1 MNLSDTAKALMV
13 EPFREDHEGKPVA
26 EFEMACGPAPRREI
40 ETPHHSL
47 KVLPLL
53 QAIDD
58 HIDQLL
64 ANIGVGADYNPLQQ
78 LAEWEAL
85 SAHGSKL
92 MAQAFY
98 LDTADRNSWYTIKQT
113 YLKTSGEQ
121 TSSRYARELKR
132 LWHGALEDYLEDNKP
147 LAEPGLSL

>member
-1 MNLSDTAKALMV
+1 MKLSDTAKALMV
-13 EPFREDHEGKPVA
+13 EPFAVDREGKPVA

-40 ETPHHSL
+40 DTPHHSL
-47 KVLPLL
+47 KALPFL

-58 HIDQLL
+58 HIDHLV
-64 ANIGVGADYNPLQQ
+64 ANIGVQDDYNPLQQ

-98 LDTADRNSWYTIKQT
+98 LDTADRNSWYTIKQSYIKAT
-113 YLKTSGEQ
+113 GEQ
-121 TSSRYARELKR
+121 PHYRFAKELKR
-132 LWHGALEDYLEDNKP
+132 LWHGALEDYLEDKKVTD
-147 LAEPGLSL
+147 EPGLSL